1 MPAKKIQDIPIR
13 SVGHFISSLEET
25 SADTLRLFRGQN
37 TDQCLLPRIMRLA
50 KENKISPSKIDNVE
64 RRMLDRFRKEC
75 VPMLSVT
82 KQLAPWELM
91 SIAQHN
97 GMPTRLLDW
106 TANPLAGLWFAVA
119 SDPPKKKDRGVVWM
133 LDRPNERTFEQDDN
147 IFALEKTCFFQ
158 PPHLDRR
165 IAAQSAWFS
174 VYRHN
179 RTDFLPLEKQ
189 MRYAD
194 KVTRF
199 IIQPNNFQ
207 PIRQQL
213 RRLGIN
219 HASFFPDL
227 SGLGADIQLEF
238 IDATRRLDTV

>member
-1 MPAKKIQDIPIR
+1 M
-13 SVGHFISSLEET
+13 LE
-25 SADTLRLFRGQN
+25 
-37 TDQCLLPRIMRLA
+37 
-50 KENKISPSKIDNVE
+50 
-64 RRMLDRFRKEC
+64 RFRKEC
-75 VPMLSVT
+75 VPMLLTT
-82 KQLAPWELM
+82 KQLAAWELM

-133 LDRPNERTFEQDDN
+133 LDRPNERKFERDDN
-147 IFALEKTCFFQ
+147 IFALDKTCFFQ

-174 VYRHN
+174 VFRHN
-179 RTDFLPLEKQ
+179 KTDFLPLERQ

-199 IIQPNNFQ
+199 VVQPNNFQ

-219 HASFFPDL
+219 HATFFPDL

>member
-1 MPAKKIQDIPIR
+1 MPPKKITDIPIR
-13 SVGHFISSLEET
+13 SVGQFVSNLEET
-25 SADTLRLFRGQN
+25 ASDAFRLFRGQN
-37 TDQCLLPRIMRLA
+37 TDECLLPRVMRLA
-50 KENKISPSKIDNVE
+50 KENHISPSRIDNVE
-64 RRMLDRFRKEC
+64 QKMLERFRKES
-75 VPMLSVT
+75 VLMLAVT
-82 KQLAPWELM
+82 KQLAIWELM

-119 SDPPKKKDRGVVWM
+119 TDPPKKKDRGVVWM
-133 LDRPNERTFEQDDN
+133 LDRPNERTFNQDDN
-147 IFALEKTCFFQ
+147 IFALDKTCFFK

-179 RTDFLPLEKQ
+179 KTDFLPLERQ
-189 MRYAD
+189 MRYAH

-199 IIQPNNFQ
+199 VIQPNDFQ
-207 PIRQQL
+207 PLRKQL
-213 RRLGIN
+213 RQLGIN
-219 HASFFPDL
+219 HAAFFPDL

-238 IDATRRLDTV
+238 IDATRTLDTV

>member
-1 MPAKKIQDIPIR
+1 MPPKKINDIRIE
-13 SVGHFISSLEET
+13 SVGQFVSNLEET
-25 SADTLRLFRGQN
+25 SADTFRLFRGQN

-50 KENKISPSKIDNVE
+50 KENQISPTQIDDVE
-64 RRMLDRFRKEC
+64 QKMLDRFRKESI
-75 VPMLSVT
+75 PMLPAT
-82 KQLAPWELM
+82 KQLAIWELM

-119 SDPPKKKDRGVVWM
+119 TDPPKKKDRGVVWM
-133 LDRPNERTFEQDDN
+133 LDRPNEKTFNQDESV
-147 IFALEKTCFFQ
+147 FALKKTCFFQ

-179 RTDFLPLEKQ
+179 RTEFLPLERQ

-199 IIQPNNFQ
+199 VIQPNDFQ
-207 PIRQQL
+207 PLRQQL

-219 HASFFPDL
+219 HAAFFPDL

>member
-13 SVGHFISSLEET
+13 SVAQLISSLEDT
-25 SADTLRLFRGQN
+25 SADALRLFRGQN
-37 TDQCLLPRIMRLA
+37 TDQCLLPRIIRLA
-50 KENKISPSKIDNVE
+50 KENKISPAKIDSVE
-64 RRMLDRFRKEC
+64 QRMLERFRKEC
-75 VPMLSVT
+75 VPMLLTT
-82 KQLAPWELM
+82 KQLAAWELV

-106 TANPLAGLWFAVA
+106 TSNPLAGLWFAVA

-133 LDRPNERTFEQDDN
+133 LDRPNERTFEHDDN

-179 RTDFLPLEKQ
+179 KTDFLPLEKQ
-189 MRYAD
+189 IRYAD

-199 IIQPNNFQ
+199 VIQPNNFQ

-219 HASFFPDL
+219 HATFFPDL